1 MIMVKDYPEVLMQ
14 VAEFLEEVEGSVQ
27 RQVFISVKI
36 LEVVLNDE
44 FRLGIDWSKVSPFGF
59 IHDSDPDL
67 AVFETPN
74 VTLTR
79 SSGAGPFGAV
89 IAGSNAM
96 NGFLYAINDTQVS
109 VLIDALAEQGNVS
122 VLSNPKIATL
132 NNQRAVIKVGTE
144 DVFFLPQIQPATT
157 TAAQVTVFTVSSVT
171 IGIVLD
177 VLPQIAADGRIMM
190 SINTSI
196 SEKSGERIS
205 PDNLTSIPILDVRE
219 SNNVVLTQSGQTIV
233 IGGLIKT
240 TKERNDN
247 DVPFLSKI
255 PLLGY
260 FFQHKEEIDT
270 KTELVIM
277 LTPEVMVGTGID
289 DRYQQEK
296 NRMEKYS
303 FSTH

>member
-1 MIMVKDYPEVLMQ
+1 M
-14 VAEFLEEVEGSVQ
+14 
-27 RQVFISVKI
+27 
-36 LEVVLNDE
+36 
-44 FRLGIDWSKVSPFGF
+44 
-59 IHDSDPDL
+59 
-67 AVFETPN
+67 
-74 VTLTR
+74 
-79 SSGAGPFGAV
+79 
-89 IAGSNAM
+89 
-96 NGFLYAINDTQVS
+96 
-109 VLIDALAEQGNVS
+109 
-122 VLSNPKIATL
+122 
-132 NNQRAVIKVGTE
+132 
-144 DVFFLPQIQPATT
+144 
-157 TAAQVTVFTVSSVT
+157 
-171 IGIVLD
+171 
-177 VLPQIAADGRIMM
+177 
-190 SINTSI
+190 
-196 SEKSGERIS
+196 
-205 PDNLTSIPILDVRE
+205 DVRE